1 MSKVF
6 VKSLLLTMLTVIIL
20 TACGTAS
27 TPAASTLAPAYPP
40 PGYPNGAVSVPTG
53 AAPSSGSVSFATDI
67 LPIFENNCLKC
78 HGGDKTEKGLDL
90 KTYASAML
98 GSQNGVVIVAGN
110 AGSSKLFMSVAS
122 GKMPKRGP
130 KLTQQEIEL
139 IMQWIN
145 SGASNN

>member
-27 TPAASTLAPAYPP
+27 TPVSTLAPAYPP
-40 PGYPNGAVSVPTG
+40 PGYPNGASSVPTS
-53 AAPSSGSVSFATDI
+53 AAPSSGTISFATDI

-78 HGGDKTEKGLDL
+78 HGGDKTEKGLSL
-90 KTYASAML
+90 KTYASMML
-98 GSQNGVVIVAGN
+98 GSKNGVVVVAGD
-110 AGSSKLFMSVAS
+110 AGNSKLFMSVAA

-130 KLTQQEIEL
+130 KLTQQQIEL
-139 IMQWIN
+139 IMSWIN
-145 SGASNN
+145 SGALNN